1 MVSLLFMVFGS
12 VWSVASVSAW
22 RFDGGEFVEV
32 DVGNCLQ
39 SVGGSGAL
47 EGIGHRLGPG
57 GVFSLERNQLGDSVM
72 PSLWP
77 GAPVSRSPVA
87 NHRGGCLSLDAGTIP
102 CLPFGTAERVVA
114 LWRSAS
120 WHDFFSVT

>member
-1 MVSLLFMVFGS
+1 MVSVLLMVFGW

-22 RFDGGEFVEV
+22 RFNGGEFVEV
-32 DVGNCLQ
+32 DIGNYLQ
-39 SVGGSGAL
+39 SVGGRGGL
-47 EGIGHRLGPG
+47 EAIGDRLGPG
-57 GVFSLERNQLGDSVM
+57 GVFSLERNQLGNGVM
-72 PSLWP
+72 PPLWP
-77 GAPVSRSPVA
+77 GAPVSRSLVA

-120 WHDFFSVT
+120 WHDLFSVT